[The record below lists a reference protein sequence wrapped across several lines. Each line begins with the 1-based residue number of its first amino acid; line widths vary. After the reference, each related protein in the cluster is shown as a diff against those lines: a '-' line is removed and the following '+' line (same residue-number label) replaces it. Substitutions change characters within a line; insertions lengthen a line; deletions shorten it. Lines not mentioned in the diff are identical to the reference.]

1 MCTALVHLE
10 SSHLIGR
17 ELCELGHEARYVHVL
32 VVVEVT
38 TPSKNEI
45 YISTG
50 YIQNQVFT
58 VIEMNV
64 FTGGLKPL
72 CMTQMMENTGLLP

>member
-32 VVVEVT
+32 VVVKVAK
-38 TPSKNEI
+38 PPKIKKNIKQDYALNEQDI
-45 YISTG
+45 R
-50 YIQNQVFT
+50 
-58 VIEMNV
+58 
-64 FTGGLKPL
+64 
-72 CMTQMMENTGLLP
+72 

>member
-32 VVVEVT
+32 VVVKVAK
-38 TPSKNEI
+38 PPKIKKNIKQDYVLNE
-45 YISTG
+45 
-50 YIQNQVFT
+50 QD
-58 VIEMNV
+58 MR
-64 FTGGLKPL
+64 
-72 CMTQMMENTGLLP
+72 